1 MVSSVTSSD
10 FTLKFWDNDIENG
23 NAMTASELRAYVLRK
38 NDDVNVRGQVSYNG
52 PTVIKNANVSMFCTP
67 LTDGTSRI
75 ISSRHI
81 PAIRPGKVREFYF
94 IMSPEKLSEGT
105 FGVSLS
111 SSEGG
116 FTAQGGSGK
125 VDPEPQPETI
135 TGVSSSSGGCNSG
148 AVSLALV
155 ILSALLIT
163 KRSRESE

>member
-1 MVSSVTSSD
+1 
-10 FTLKFWDNDIENG
+10 
-23 NAMTASELRAYVLRK
+23 
-38 NDDVNVRGQVSYNG
+38 
-52 PTVIKNANVSMFCTP
+52 
-67 LTDGTSRI
+67 
-75 ISSRHI
+75 
-81 PAIRPGKVREFYF
+81 
-94 IMSPEKLSEGT
+94 MSPEKLSEGT

-116 FTAQGGSGK
+116 FTAQEGSGK